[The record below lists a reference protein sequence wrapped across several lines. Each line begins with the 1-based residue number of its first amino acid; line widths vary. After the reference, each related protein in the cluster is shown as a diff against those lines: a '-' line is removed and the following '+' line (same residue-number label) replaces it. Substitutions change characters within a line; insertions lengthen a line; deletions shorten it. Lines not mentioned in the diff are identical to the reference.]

1 MRIFRSTKIYFM
13 EYKNLDTLELYQ
25 MACKF
30 RRNITRLAGTFPKE
44 EKFLL
49 IAQIKDSV
57 RSVTANIAEG
67 YGRYYYQDSIKF
79 YRISR
84 GSLLETLDHLSSA
97 LDENYLDE
105 TAFNDLKEDQAIL
118 LKKLNS
124 YIAYIKRLKET

>member
-1 MRIFRSTKIYFM
+1 MKSFRELIVWQKGIQMVIQIYEKTK
-13 EYKNLDTLELYQ
+13 
-25 MACKF
+25 
-30 RRNITRLAGTFPKE
+30 RFPKE
-44 EKFLL
+44 EIFGLKL
-49 IAQIKDSV
+49 QIRRCAVSIP
-57 RSVTANIAEG
+57 SNIAEG

>member
-1 MRIFRSTKIYFM
+1 M
-13 EYKNLDTLELYQ
+13 EYQNLDTLEVYQ
-25 MACKF
+25 LACKF
-30 RRNITRLAGTFPKE
+30 RKKVTKLAGDFPKE

-49 IAQIKDSV
+49 SAQVKDSV

-97 LDENYLDE
+97 LDENYISE
-105 TAFNDLKEDQAIL
+105 VVFNVLKQEQAIL

-124 YIAYIKRLKET
+124 YIAYIRRLKENGTT